1 MRIGIHGKIEGT
13 TKYDSG
19 TVSILAWMI
28 NMLENVINGQ
38 LDSTNLADYVSGSVS
53 VVTTAKINDLAVTAA
68 KIALGTITSAQ
79 TADGV
84 GQTTS
89 VSYTGDG
96 ATANRVISLGFTPRY
111 VLIVRTDA
119 TFIEF
124 ISIAVGAAVTFWYR
138 DAAGAQ
144 AASTANFQGIVTNGV
159 KLGTVAGGTANVA
172 AVVYNVVAW
181 K

>member
-1 MRIGIHGKIEGT
+1 
-13 TKYDSG
+13 
-19 TVSILAWMI
+19 MI
-28 NMLENVINGQ
+28 NSIENFANGQ
-38 LDSTNLADYVSGSVS
+38 VDSTNLADYVSGVTS

-68 KIALGTITSAQ
+68 KIALATITSAQ

-96 ATANRVISLGFTPRY
+96 ATVDRVISLGFTPRF
-111 VLIVRTDA
+111 VLIVRTGA

-124 ISIAVGAAVTFWYR
+124 TSIAVGAAVTFYYR
-138 DAAGAQ
+138 DATGTQ
-144 AASTANFQGIVTNGV
+144 GASTANFQGIVANGV
-159 KLGTVAGGTANVA
+159 KLGTNAAGTGNVA